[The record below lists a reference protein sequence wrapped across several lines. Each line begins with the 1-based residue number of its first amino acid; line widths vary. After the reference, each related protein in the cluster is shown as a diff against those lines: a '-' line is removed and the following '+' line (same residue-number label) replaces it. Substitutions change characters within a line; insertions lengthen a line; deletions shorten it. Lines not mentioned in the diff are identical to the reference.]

1 MKPLKTRSKPIL
13 KNVDVNWYGK
23 IHLKILKKKTNKVDK
38 NKKPF
43 KYFNYVSVRH
53 KKFDK

>member
-23 IHLKILKKKTNKVDK
+23 IHLKILRKKTNKVHKKK
-38 NKKPF
+38 NPF
-43 KYFNYVSVRH
+43 KYFNYVLVGH
-53 KKFDK
+53 KNIDR

>member
-1 MKPLKTRSKPIL
+1 MKPLKTKSKPIL

-23 IHLKILKKKTNKVDK
+23 IHLKILKKKTNKVHK

-43 KYFNYVSVRH
+43 KYFNYVPIGN